1 MKKTLVL
8 AEKPSVGR
16 DIARVLE
23 CKNDKNGYI
32 EGSKY
37 IVTWALGHLVTLA
50 DPESYDQKYKAWNID
65 ELPILPKHLK
75 TVVIKK
81 TSKQFN
87 IVKSQ
92 INRDDV
98 GKIVIATDAG
108 REGELVARWILQKC
122 NTNKP
127 LKRLWISSSTDKAIK
142 DGFKNLKEASKY
154 ENLYNSAIARAEADW
169 IVGIN
174 ATRALTTKF
183 NAQLSCGRVQ
193 TPTLAMI
200 HKREEEI
207 RNFTPREYYTLEVKT
222 KISNEIVKFT
232 WQDKKNLTSTF
243 SKDKIDNIYNK
254 IKNNLNDAQFITV
267 DYIRK
272 CKRIPNTRNPKT
284 FSEKIHFIK
293 ISDWLEDKSDFV
305 DKYKVREF
313 IKNEIGEEYL
323 IKLLGVYDN
332 VEQIEFDKLPQSFVL
347 KLNNGSGYN
356 LIVKNKDDINEL
368 QTRELLNEWLK
379 SDFYKVSRE
388 KQYKNVKQLLICE
401 EYLEDDSGELR
412 DYKFFC
418 FDGKFKFVQVDSG
431 RFSEHIQNFYDNKW
445 NKLDFTYVCE
455 KNDIIDIK
463 PEKYE
468 EMITLAEKLSSQF
481 PFVRVDFYYI
491 NNKIYFGEL
500 TFTPNNGMESI
511 KPIERDTEIAGWI
524 DIKKYK

>member
-1 MKKTLVL
+1 M
-8 AEKPSVGR
+8 
-16 DIARVLE
+16 
-23 CKNDKNGYI
+23 
-32 EGSKY
+32 
-37 IVTWALGHLVTLA
+37 
-50 DPESYDQKYKAWNID
+50 
-65 ELPILPKHLK
+65 
-75 TVVIKK
+75 IKK
-81 TSKQFN
+81 
-87 IVKSQ
+87 
-92 INRDDV
+92 
-98 GKIVIATDAG
+98 
-108 REGELVARWILQKC
+108 L
-122 NTNKP
+122 
-127 LKRLWISSSTDKAIK
+127 
-142 DGFKNLKEASKY
+142 
-154 ENLYNSAIARAEADW
+154 
-169 IVGIN
+169 
-174 ATRALTTKF
+174 
-183 NAQLSCGRVQ
+183 
-193 TPTLAMI
+193 
-200 HKREEEI
+200 
-207 RNFTPREYYTLEVKT
+207 
-222 KISNEIVKFT
+222 
-232 WQDKKNLTSTF
+232 
-243 SKDKIDNIYNK
+243 YNK

-332 VEQIEFDKLPQSFVL
+332 AEQIEFDKLPQSFVL

-379 SDFYKVSRE
+379 SDLYKVSRE

-481 PFVRVDFYYI
+481 PFVRVDFYYV

-500 TFTPNNGMESI
+500 TLTPNNGMESI
-511 KPIERDTEIAGWI
+511 NPIERDMEIAGWI